1 MPLINISGLANGV
14 SFWPMCVF
22 TGVIHNLVP
31 SRYLYFN
38 IILHIKSD
46 DSYSF
51 RGRDPVMKHLM
62 PNRLLGEFDL
72 I

>member
-31 SRYLYFN
+31 SRYVYFVFTTLYC
-38 IILHIKSD
+38 ILNQTIAI
-46 DSYSF
+46 
-51 RGRDPVMKHLM
+51 
-62 PNRLLGEFDL
+62 LLGDVTQL
-72 I
+72 